1 MWRHADLK
9 VQGKYYL
16 QLWAQ
21 LNLNILDKISSFLKK
36 TNKPIH
42 YQKLKEKGGR
52 DNQYNEGKF
61 KVIRFDFESNCLNY
75 LIALRSLTVTR
86 GEMGRWVG
94 KVPSRCGPRFSSDP
108 LPLCTGCWGRAKGR
122 RPGLHVQAGIQV
134 RNYHQVWATAAEEVS
149 F

>member
-42 YQKLKEKGGR
+42 YQKLKEKGGGTTNTMR
-52 DNQYNEGKF
+52 EILKLSGLIL
-61 KVIRFDFESNCLNY
+61 KV
-75 LIALRSLTVTR
+75 TV
-86 GEMGRWVG
+86 
-94 KVPSRCGPRFSSDP
+94 
-108 LPLCTGCWGRAKGR
+108 
-122 RPGLHVQAGIQV
+122 
-134 RNYHQVWATAAEEVS
+134 
-149 F
+149 